1 MPLKKYGVLKGTVT
15 GHQRDADDDHYQLLV
30 AAGTLMYRVA
40 VNVKSSAPQSPSTLL
55 FLAQTK
61 LPAAFVAQLQ
71 ALGHGH
77 TKLASRPGG
86 LALDYV
92 RNGWFK
98 PQAMKTVPPDA
109 PGVDNDL
116 KDKVEAAVARAVKEA
131 GSLIYAFGE
140 RWGPEPVRKDQY
152 FKFQPGNGMHD
163 IHKNQGN
170 GGRNRADNGI
180 YQDGALVFQYPG
192 DKWLAFYF
200 AFQSQTFNTDGQ
212 GHPRKGV
219 PAGAAK
225 TPPSA
230 PSSAPSSVASSVAS
244 RAVPKATKKAV
255 KKVAAKATTKASARN
270 ESAPSSGR

>member
-15 GHQRDADDDHYQLLV
+15 GHKRDADDDHYQLLV

-61 LPAAFVAQLQ
+61 LPPAFAAQLQ
-71 ALGHGH
+71 ALGRGH
-77 TKLASRPGG
+77 TRLVSKPGG

-116 KDKVEAAVARAVKEA
+116 KDKLEAAVARAVKEA
-131 GSLIYAFGE
+131 GSLVYAFGE
-140 RWGPEPVRKDQY
+140 RWGPEPERKDQY
-152 FKFQPGNGMHD
+152 FKFLPGNGVHD
-163 IHKNQGN
+163 IHLNQGN
-170 GGRNRADNGI
+170 GGRYRADNGV
-180 YQDGALVFQYPG
+180 YQDGALVFEYPG

-200 AFQSQTFNTDGQ
+200 AFQSQSFNTDGQ
-212 GHPRKGV
+212 GHPVKG
-219 PAGAAK
+219 ALAIAAK
-225 TPPSA
+225 PALKVAAKSA
-230 PSSAPSSVASSVAS
+230 
-244 RAVPKATKKAV
+244 
-255 KKVAAKATTKASARN
+255 KKVAAKPAARKQKTASLIR
-270 ESAPSSGR
+270 